1 MLDQISETLRQVLN
15 KFLKICQAANEKT
28 VAGFRNI
35 LQVCGNSNLAG
46 KVILL
51 IEQKWFINNPG
62 KLSSWA
68 STGLAY
74 FMIFKWLQSWLK
86 INLNNLKQFYLSV

>member
-15 KFLKICQAANEKT
+15 KFLKKCQVANEKT

-35 LQVCGNSNLAG
+35 LQVSGNSNLTG

-51 IEQKWFINNPG
+51 IEQK
-62 KLSSWA
+62 
-68 STGLAY
+68 
-74 FMIFKWLQSWLK
+74 
-86 INLNNLKQFYLSV
+86 